1 MLFAYVFV
9 QDMPYKLKSARV
21 LMKRS
26 EVGNNLQVRLAEI
39 IFSDLRFVTHLLEQT
54 VQFV

>member
-39 IFSDLRFVTHLLEQT
+39 IFSDMRFVTHLLEQT